1 MTTHKNVQVKHK
13 IHAMIYVGGY
23 QNVCRA
29 DNTTDILLLWGV
41 YTYLCDNL
49 KSSSVSIDGEELSYR
64 AEDCV
69 LKRTIT
75 SGVFG

>member
-23 QNVCRA
+23 QNVCR
-29 DNTTDILLLWGV
+29 TDILLLWGV

-49 KSSSVSIDGEELSYR
+49 KSRSVSIDGEELSYR

>member
-1 MTTHKNVQVKHK
+1 MFAEQTTLQT
-13 IHAMIYVGGY
+13 YCYCG
-23 QNVCRA
+23 
-29 DNTTDILLLWGV
+29 GV
-41 YTYLCDNL
+41 YTCLCDNL